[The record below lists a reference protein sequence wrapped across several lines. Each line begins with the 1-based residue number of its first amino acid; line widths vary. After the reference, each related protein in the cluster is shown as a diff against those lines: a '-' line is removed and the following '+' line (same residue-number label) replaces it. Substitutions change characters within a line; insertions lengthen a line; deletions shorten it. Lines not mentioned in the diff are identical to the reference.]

1 VDIGGILTN
10 SFVTKITDKQ
20 FRIVIPIDIR
30 ELEKI
35 ELNDFIKVT
44 IEKITTK

>member
-1 VDIGGILTN
+1 MAN

-30 ELEKI
+30 ELEGI
-35 ELNDFIKVT
+35 EIDELPQKTVLLGNSL
-44 IEKITTK
+44 